1 VALRENSMTDHPYP
15 TAAETEARLL
25 AEGWELE
32 TDEGFIGFIGPF
44 WRRPTG
50 ERTIELCFPTDKRH
64 HNLRGVLQG
73 GALMAFADRA
83 TGRGCRF
90 FTGSNRT
97 ATVNLDVN
105 FVDAVQIGEIVHARP
120 EVIRATKTICFMR
133 TELTV
138 GNRVVATAQGVWKLL
153 KPLAE

>member
-1 VALRENSMTDHPYP
+1 MTKHHHP
-15 TAAETEARLL
+15 TIAETEARLL
-25 AEGWELE
+25 AEGWEQE

-83 TGRGCRF
+83 IGRACRF
-90 FTGSNRT
+90 ATGSNRT
-97 ATVNLDVN
+97 ATVQLDVT
-105 FVDAVQIGEIVHARP
+105 FIDAVQIGEIVLARP
-120 EVIRATKTICFMR
+120 EMVRATKTVVFMR
-133 TELTV
+133 STFTV
-138 GNRVVATAQGVWKLL
+138 GDRTVANAQGVWKLL
-153 KPLAE
+153 RPLTE